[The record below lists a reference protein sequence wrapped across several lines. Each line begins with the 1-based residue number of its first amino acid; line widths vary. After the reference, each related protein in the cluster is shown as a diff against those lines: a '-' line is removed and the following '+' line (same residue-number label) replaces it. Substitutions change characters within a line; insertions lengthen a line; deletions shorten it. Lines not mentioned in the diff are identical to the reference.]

1 MFLKAAGSKLV
12 VIEFTAKWCG
22 PCKRISPLIHAMS
35 LQYKDVIFANVDV
48 DESQELAETYNIKA
62 VPTFQLFKQTRTI
75 FEMCGADVKTL
86 EAKIREL
93 M

>member
-62 VPTFQLFKQTRTI
+62 VPTFQLFKQTRTL
-75 FEMCGADVKTL
+75 VSQ
-86 EAKIREL
+86 
-93 M
+93 